1 MMRKTQRQKIQE
13 IEHKIELLIL
23 NLAVFCFKRGF
34 SIDKFVD
41 VLENM
46 SSLEDKTKIPFDQL
60 PNETLTTTETSR
72 KNRKETQE
80 IKSKKQLVQNDY
92 NITADSLEE
101 YSRVFNKQTII
112 RKIYDLKELEE
123 TKRQPKGLQ
132 NKSMNQN

>member
-60 PNETLTTTETSR
+60 PNELLQQQRHLE
-72 KNRKETQE
+72 KIEKETQE
-80 IKSKKQLVQNDY
+80 IKHKKQDVQNDY

>member
-41 VLENM
+41 MLENM

-60 PNETLTTTETSR
+60 PNELLQQQRHLE
-72 KNRKETQE
+72 KIEKETQE
-80 IKSKKQLVQNDY
+80 IKHKKQDVQNDY